1 MIGRELDGYWKTV
14 VNTIRDG
21 IMIINA
27 SGAIVSV
34 NRAFEQITGYS
45 REELIGELCSIL
57 DNDLEDNG
65 PKYSD
70 FQTDSDGPPNESD
83 HHQCLV
89 KRKDGSL
96 IHTLKTTAIL
106 RDSEGNALG
115 RVGTITDLTEIV
127 EKENQIE
134 AYRRQLHVQGD
145 FYGIVG
151 TSPAMQQVFDI
162 IENAAYSDAPVIIY
176 GESGTGKELVS
187 RAIHEIGTRKDKPFV
202 KVNCASLTESLLESE
217 LFGHVRGAYTGAY
230 KDRVGRFEKANGGD
244 LFLDEIGD
252 LPLST
257 QIKLLRVL
265 EEKVIERVGSSTPIR
280 TDVRVIS
287 ATNQNLPNLV
297 EQGKFRNDFYFRINV
312 IPIFLP
318 PLRERS
324 EDIPLLVES
333 FFRILSLKSAKSIDG
348 IHEETMELMMNYR
361 WPGNIRELRAALEYA
376 FVTCHSGPIYP
387 NHLPETMSRKH
398 HKSPEPPKKI
408 GFNLHEIERQEL
420 IEALEKSN
428 GNQSQAAKLLG
439 VSRVTV
445 WNRMKRFN
453 LKAKRDIVTSR

>member
-21 IMIINA
+21 VMIINT
-27 SGAIVSV
+27 GGTIVSV
-34 NRAFEQITGYS
+34 NKAVEQITGYS
-45 REELIGELCSIL
+45 REELIGKHCSIL
-57 DNDLEDNG
+57 DDDRDDNG
-65 PKYSD
+65 PRYSE
-70 FQTDSDGPPNESD
+70 FLTETSSSPHDSDQ
-83 HHQCLV
+83 HQCLV
-89 KRKDGSL
+89 KRRDGSL
-96 IHTLKTTAIL
+96 IHTLKTTAVL
-106 RDSEGNALG
+106 HDGEGKALG

-127 EKENQIE
+127 EKENQLE
-134 AYRRQLHVQGD
+134 AYRKQLRAEND
-145 FYGIVG
+145 FHGIVG
-151 TSPAMQQVFDI
+151 VSPVMQKVFDI
-162 IENAAYSDAPVIIY
+162 IENAAQSDAPVIIF

-187 RAIHEIGTRKDKPFV
+187 RAIHELGARSGKPFV

-230 KDRVGRFEKANGGD
+230 KDRKGRFEKANKGD

-265 EEKVIERVGSSTPIR
+265 EEKTIERVGSSTPIE
-280 TDVRVIS
+280 TDVRIIS
-287 ATNQNLPNLV
+287 ATNQDLPRLV

-312 IPIFLP
+312 IPIMLP

-333 FFRILSLKSAKSIDG
+333 FFRKISLKSAKAIEG
-348 IHEETMELMMNYR
+348 IHEETMELMMNYK
-361 WPGNIRELRAALEYA
+361 WPGNVRELKGALQYA
-376 FVTCHSGPIYP
+376 FVTCHGGPIYP
-387 NHLPETMSRKH
+387 NHLPETIARKH
-398 HKSPEPPKKI
+398 SKTPIPKKT
-408 GFNLHEIERQEL
+408 GLNLHEIERQEL
-420 IEALEKSN
+420 LEALEKTD

-439 VSRVTV
+439 ISRVTV

-453 LKAKRDIVTSR
+453 IQAKRDFTA